1 MGAHPIKEHGK
12 LVAFCFSVWA
22 PNASEVSVIGSFNGW
37 DGFKSRMKRQENGV
51 WSTVIN
57 GVPSG
62 ASYKYLI
69 RTRFGETFY
78 RTDPCAKY
86 AEPRPLAASR
96 SWCGS
101 FRWNDAEYRA
111 KQEASP
117 VWNSRPMAI
126 YEIHAGSWRESKRG
140 GPMNYRE
147 LAESLCEYLCEYG
160 LRMFSS
166 CRLRKTPITAHWAIR
181 RRVFLHPLPGTALL
195 TILSIL

>member
-86 AEPRPLAASR
+86 AEPRPLAASKLVR
-96 SWCGS
+96 KLSL
-101 FRWNDAEYRA
+101 NDAIPR
-111 KQEASP
+111 K
-117 VWNSRPMAI
+117 
-126 YEIHAGSWRESKRG
+126 AGSQPGME
-140 GPMNYRE
+140 
-147 LAESLCEYLCEYG
+147 
-160 LRMFSS
+160 F
-166 CRLRKTPITAHWAIR
+166 TANGNIGNPCGIMA
-181 RRVFLHPLPGTALL
+181 
-195 TILSIL
+195 